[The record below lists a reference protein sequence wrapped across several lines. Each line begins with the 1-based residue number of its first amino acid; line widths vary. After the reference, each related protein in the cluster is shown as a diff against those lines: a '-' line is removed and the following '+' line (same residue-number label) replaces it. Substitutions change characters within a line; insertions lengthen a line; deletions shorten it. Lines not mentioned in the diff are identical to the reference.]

1 VTGGRGI
8 IATPPKKDEVVGLV
22 RGLGSW
28 ATAAIVVGTMIGTGI
43 FLKPGEMAA
52 QGGSVIV
59 VFAAWIVG
67 GLLSMFGALS
77 YAELGAAIPEAGGEY
92 AYLRRGFGPIWGFL
106 FGWMHSIVGRPASM
120 ASIAAGLLR
129 FLGFLIPAVAAPLFT
144 IHFHMPILTSHRF
157 EFVFTWAQ
165 PLAVVALVVMSFI
178 NYLGVRLGGQVQVA
192 LTFLKIASVLA
203 IIVLSFLLVH
213 PNAGHFHPMW
223 PSEFGLGTFTAFLAA
238 LAAALWAYDGWEDL
252 NLVGSEVQNPERNFP
267 RALVGGVAFVAIVYV
282 LFSAACLYALPF
294 GAVAASQHVASDVF
308 ASFAGRSAALWV
320 TLAMAIAAL
329 GTLNSSTL
337 SGARVYYAM
346 ARDGIFFR
354 FARTIH
360 PRFRTP
366 GSALIFQCGLASLF
380 ALTGTFEDLTSLFVF
395 AGWIFYGLA
404 VVAMFRM
411 RKSEPNMPRPYRTWG
426 YPVVPGLFVAG
437 ALALTVGIWIARP
450 FRSSIGLALILSGL
464 IFYRH
469 WRANNRSEKP
479 SVPR

>member
-1 VTGGRGI
+1 
-8 IATPPKKDEVVGLV
+8 L
-22 RGLGSW
+22 
-28 ATAAIVVGTMIGTGI
+28 
-43 FLKPGEMAA
+43 
-52 QGGSVIV
+52 
-59 VFAAWIVG
+59 
-67 GLLSMFGALS
+67 
-77 YAELGAAIPEAGGEY
+77 
-92 AYLRRGFGPIWGFL
+92 
-106 FGWMHSIVGRPASM
+106 

-129 FLGFLIPAVAAPLFT
+129 FLGFLIPAVATPLFT
-144 IHFHMPILTSHRF
+144 IHFHLPVFASHRF

-165 PLAVVALVVMSFI
+165 PLAVVALVLMTFI

-203 IIVLSFLLVH
+203 IVVLSFALVH
-213 PNAGHFHPMW
+213 PSAGHFHPLW
-223 PSEFGLGTFTAFLAA
+223 PSAFGWGTLSAFLAA

-282 LFSAACLYALPF
+282 LFSAACFYALPF

-308 ASFAGRSAALWV
+308 ASFAGRDAALWV
-320 TLAMAIAAL
+320 TLAMVVAAL

-337 SGARVYYAM
+337 SGARVNYAM
-346 ARDGIFFR
+346 ARDGIFFL
-354 FARTIH
+354 FAAAIH

-366 GSALIFQCGLASLF
+366 GSALIFQCCLASLF

-411 RKSEPNMPRPYRTWG
+411 RSTEPNLSRPYRTWG

-437 ALALTVGIWIARP
+437 ATALTLSIWIVRP
-450 FRSSIGLALILSGL
+450 IRCSIGLILILSGL
-464 IFYRH
+464 VFYRH
-469 WRANNRSEKP
+469 WRTRASA
-479 SVPR
+479 V